1 MDKIILSLYAV
12 HMEYV
17 GSNDH
22 IKKGLQAK
30 CHPFTNRNLEADSV
44 GNTILVTGN
53 SFNSNDKISNHRH
66 VIGSSIPGFLV
77 IKKFKVV
84 KRHQENSL

>member
-30 CHPFTNRNLEADSV
+30 CHPFTDQNLEADSV
-44 GNTILVTGN
+44 GNTILVTWN
-53 SFNSNDKISNHRH
+53 SFNNNDKISNHSH
-66 VIGSSIPGFLV
+66 VIGMSTPGFLI
-77 IKKFKVV
+77 IKKIKVV
-84 KRHQENSL
+84 RRHQ

>member
-1 MDKIILSLYAV
+1 MLYILN
-12 HMEYV
+12 YV

-30 CHPFTNRNLEADSV
+30 CHPFTDRNLEADSV

-66 VIGSSIPGFLV
+66 VIGRSIPGFLV
-77 IKKFKVV
+77 IKKIKVV